1 MKQKYP
7 GEDSNSK
14 DLLSTAGKLGIL
26 TYRKI
31 GKGNSLSNYDDVD
44 LKSIGLSLNY

>member
-7 GEDSNSK
+7 GEDSDSK
-14 DLLSTAGKLGIL
+14 DLWSTAGKLGIL

-31 GKGNSLSNYDDVD
+31 GKGNSLSNP
-44 LKSIGLSLNY
+44 SIIKGLARSY